1 LKKFNYVT
9 ALLVLFFFPV
19 QAWTLTLDEESKY
32 GREAYIEIA
41 GSAKLYSDPYVCIQM
56 AIIKGRLEAVADLPF
71 PIKLGIIES
80 PVLDAFA
87 TVGGYVFMT
96 TGILEQA
103 DDEEEIAGVLG
114 HEFSHVGRRHVAK
127 SVEKGKFINWGML
140 GALLLGLL
148 VPTAAGKAAVMTGGM
163 GAGQTVTLKYSREM
177 EAEADRYG
185 VMTCEKAGYNGA
197 GTAEFLKKL
206 AAVGIDKMLPQY
218 LLTHPYSE
226 DRVMAI
232 RQMAKPMK
240 TTVDVSFFPFVLA
253 RVRILGGP
261 LGVQNED
268 IWLKKY
274 QKNPTDPVSA
284 YGAALIYSLKGD
296 TDRAVAMAR
305 AINSPYAPLF
315 MGEFLVAGRRFG
327 EATAVLGGMAHPVAG
342 YFLAKA
348 YEGLG
353 DFATAGRILNDL
365 TPYAGT
371 FPEVYQRMGMVL
383 GREGNEAGGYD
394 YLGRYYLET
403 GRYEAATINL
413 EKAVAK
419 YGINSPQGEEALKL
433 LDQVRPPEKGRR
445 KGGRS

>member
-1 LKKFNYVT
+1 MKVKYVT

-32 GREAYIEIA
+32 GREVYLQVA

-56 AIIKGRLEAVADLPF
+56 AIIKGRLEAAADLPF
-71 PIKLGIIES
+71 RIKLSIIES

-127 SVEKGKFINWGML
+127 SVEKEKFINWGML

-148 VPTAAGKAAVMTGGM
+148 IPSAAGKAAVMTGGV
-163 GAGQTVTLKYSREM
+163 GAGQTMALKYTREM
-177 EAEADRYG
+177 EAEADRFG
-185 VMTCEKAGYNGA
+185 VITCEKAGYNGA
-197 GTAEFLKKL
+197 GSAEFLKKM
-206 AAVGIDKMLPQY
+206 AATGLDKMVPQY

-226 DRVMAI
+226 DRVMTI
-232 RQMAKPMK
+232 RQLAKPMK
-240 TTVDVSFFPFVLA
+240 TRVDVSLFPFVVA
-253 RVRILGGP
+253 RARILSGP
-261 LGVQNED
+261 VGAQNED

-274 QKNPTDPVSA
+274 QKDPTDPVSA
-284 YGAALIYSLKGD
+284 YGAALVYSLKGD
-296 TDRAVAMAR
+296 TDRAVALVR
-305 AINSPYAPLF
+305 AINSPYTPLF
-315 MGEFLVAGRRFG
+315 MGEFFVAGRRFK
-327 EATAVLGGMAHPVAG
+327 EAIEVLGGEAHPVAR

-348 YEGLG
+348 YEGQG
-353 DFATAGRILNDL
+353 DFTTAGRVLKGL
-365 TPYAGT
+365 APYAET

-403 GRYEAATINL
+403 GRYQAATVNL
-413 EKAVAK
+413 EKAVSK
-419 YGINSPQGEEALKL
+419 YGINSPEGEEALKL
-433 LDQVRPPEKGRR
+433 LDQVKPPKER
-445 KGGRS
+445 KKERQS

>member
-1 LKKFNYVT
+1 MKVKYVT

-32 GREAYIEIA
+32 GREVYLQVA

-56 AIIKGRLEAVADLPF
+56 AIIKGRLEAAADLPF
-71 PIKLGIIES
+71 RIKLSIIES

-127 SVEKGKFINWGML
+127 SVEKEKFINWGML

-148 VPTAAGKAAVMTGGM
+148 IPSAAGKAAVMTGGV
-163 GAGQTVTLKYSREM
+163 GAGQTMALKYTREM
-177 EAEADRYG
+177 EAEADRFG
-185 VMTCEKAGYNGA
+185 VITCEKAGYNGA
-197 GTAEFLKKL
+197 GSAEFLKKI
-206 AAVGIDKMLPQY
+206 AATGLDKMIPQY

-226 DRVMAI
+226 DRVMTI
-232 RQMAKPMK
+232 RQLAKPMK
-240 TTVDVSFFPFVLA
+240 TRVDVSLFPFVVA
-253 RVRILGGP
+253 RARILSGP
-261 LGVQNED
+261 VGAQNED

-274 QKNPTDPVSA
+274 QKDPTDPVSA
-284 YGAALIYSLKGD
+284 YGAALVYSLKGD
-296 TDRAVAMAR
+296 TDRAVALVR
-305 AINSPYAPLF
+305 AINSPYTPLF
-315 MGEFLVAGRRFG
+315 MGEFFVAGRRFK
-327 EATAVLGGMAHPVAG
+327 EAIEVLGGEAHPVAR

-348 YEGLG
+348 YEGQG
-353 DFATAGRILNDL
+353 DFTTAGRVLKGL
-365 TPYAGT
+365 APYAET

-403 GRYEAATINL
+403 GRYQAATVNL
-413 EKAVAK
+413 EKAVSK
-419 YGINSPQGEEALKL
+419 YGINSPEGEEALKL
-433 LDQVRPPEKGRR
+433 LDQVKPPKER
-445 KGGRS
+445 KKERQS